1 MWKVEKFV
9 HIFAILG
16 KTYFMMNVKE
26 KFKELF
32 LYKPESSY
40 DFVLSENNASTND
53 NNIPT
58 NFLPDSDI
66 FSSLDKNYDY
76 LRVQYNSLINSD
88 IILRPFV
95 IKIYG
100 KSYNALFVG
109 IDGMIS
115 SELVNNF
122 LLRPLMETNS
132 SKASKE
138 MHTKNGVQFKKV
150 KKVNIED
157 YIFDKLIPQN
167 TVTKMSKFFDVTQ
180 AVNGGNC
187 ALFVDTL
194 NIAFVIDVK
203 GFEGRSIDNPK
214 NEIVV
219 RGSQEAFVEKI
230 RTNTSILRRLI
241 NSSELIIENSSV
253 GAVSKTSVAVCYM
266 KNIANSSLV
275 AEVKYRLN
283 NIDVDYVVSS
293 GNVEQLIQDNSKI
306 AFPQMISTERPDK
319 AVNHLL
325 EGRVVI
331 IVNGS
336 PYVLIVPGVFIDFLS
351 SPEDLNLKHQYS
363 NLLKVIRFIATFLT
377 LFLPGIYLAIMTF
390 HTELVPTTLLFTIAS
405 SRNSV
410 PFPIIFELL
419 LMEISFELIREA
431 GLRIPTPIGPT
442 IGIIGALVLGDA
454 AVSANLVSP
463 VLIIIV
469 ALTGIC
475 SFAIPDFSLNFTFR
489 IYKFLYIFL
498 GYIAGLL
505 GIAIGLFV
513 QITLL
518 CNLRSF
524 GASYLAPYAPMTNLK
539 SSVSYFIHPIWRRE
553 TRSDFLNTKRP
564 KEQPHISMK
573 WQLTKNKFNR

>member
-1 MWKVEKFV
+1 
-9 HIFAILG
+9 
-16 KTYFMMNVKE
+16 MN
-26 KFKELF
+26 KFKEKLKELF
-32 LYKPESSY
+32 FYEPNSSY
-40 DFVLSENNASTND
+40 EFVLSENNTSTSDIN
-53 NNIPT
+53 PPSA
-58 NFLPDSDI
+58 FLPDSNV
-66 FSSLDKNYDY
+66 FTSLDKNFDY
-76 LRVQYNSLINSD
+76 LKVQYNSLINSD
-88 IILRPFV
+88 VILRPFT
-95 IKIYG
+95 INIAG
-100 KSYNALFVG
+100 KTYNSLFVG

-115 SELVNNF
+115 SSLVNNF
-122 LLRPLMETNS
+122 LLRPLMNTNTS
-132 SKASKE
+132 NKSKVKF
-138 MHTKNGVQFKKV
+138 TKTGVEFKKV
-150 KKVNIED
+150 QKVNVED
-157 YIFDKLIPQN
+157 YIFDKLLPQN
-167 TVTKMSKFFDVTQ
+167 TVKKFTKFSEIIKL
-180 AVNGGNC
+180 VNSGDC

-203 GFEGRSIDNPK
+203 GFESRTITTPK

-219 RGSQEAFVEKI
+219 RGSQEAFVEKL

-241 NSSELIIENSSV
+241 NSPELIIESSSV
-253 GAVSKTSVAVCYM
+253 GTVSKTDVAICYM

-306 AFPQMISTERPDK
+306 ALPQMISTERPDK

-325 EGRVVI
+325 EGRVIVL
-331 IVNGS
+331 VNGS
-336 PYVLIVPGVFIDFLS
+336 PYSLIAPGVFIDFLS

-363 NLLKVIRFIATFLT
+363 NLLKFLRIVATFIT
-377 LFLPGIYLAIMTF
+377 LFLPGIYVAIMNF
-390 HTELVPTTLLFTIAS
+390 HTELVPTALLFTIAS

-410 PFPIIFELL
+410 PFPVIFELL

-463 VLIIIV
+463 VLIVLV

-489 IYKFLYIFL
+489 IYKFFYIFL
-498 GYIAGLL
+498 GYVAGLL
-505 GIAIGLFV
+505 GIAVGLFV
-513 QITLL
+513 QVVLL

-524 GASYLAPYAPMTNLK
+524 GASYFAPYAPMTNLNT
-539 SSVSYFIHPIWRRE
+539 SISYFIHPIWRRE

-564 KEQPHISMK
+564 KEQPHISLK
-573 WQLTKNKFNR
+573 WRFGNKKNKDERMKNE

>member
-1 MWKVEKFV
+1 
-9 HIFAILG
+9 
-16 KTYFMMNVKE
+16 MMNVKE
-26 KFKELF
+26 KLKELF
-32 LYKPESSY
+32 LYKPDSNY
-40 DFVLSENNASTND
+40 NFVLSENNASTN
-53 NNIPT
+53 NNDVPA
-58 NFLPDSDI
+58 NFLPDENI
-66 FSSLDKNYDY
+66 YPSLDKNYDY
-76 LRVQYNSLINSD
+76 LKVQYNALINSD
-88 IILRPFV
+88 VLLRPFV
-95 IKIYG
+95 INIAG
-100 KSYNALFVG
+100 KNYNALFIG

-115 SELVNNF
+115 SPLVNNF
-122 LLRPLMETNS
+122 LLRPLMDTNKS
-132 SKASKE
+132 NSEGIK
-138 MHTKNGVQFKKV
+138 HTKNGIEFKKI
-150 KKVNIED
+150 KKVNVED

-167 TVTKMSKFFDVTQ
+167 SVKKVSKFSEVSKS
-180 AVNGGNC
+180 VNSGDC

-203 GFEGRSIDNPK
+203 GFDSRGIEKPQ

-219 RGSQEAFVEKI
+219 RGSQEAFVEKL

-241 NSSELIIENSSV
+241 NTPELIIESSTV
-253 GAVSKTSVAVCYM
+253 GTVSKTNVAVCYM

-336 PYVLIVPGVFIDFLS
+336 PYVLIAPGVFIDFLS

-363 NLLKVIRFIATFLT
+363 NLLKVVRFIATFIT
-377 LFLPGIYLAIMTF
+377 LFLPGIYIAIMNY
-390 HTELVPTTLLFTIAS
+390 HTELVPTALLFTIAT
-405 SRNSV
+405 SRNAV
-410 PFPIIFELL
+410 PFPVIFELL

-463 VLIIIV
+463 VLIVLV

-489 IYKFLYIFL
+489 IYKFLYILL
-498 GYIAGLL
+498 GYIAGLF
-505 GIAIGLFV
+505 GIAIGMFT

-524 GASYLAPYAPMTNLK
+524 GASYFAPYAPMTNLK
-539 SSVSYFIHPIWRRE
+539 TSVSYFVHPIWRRE

-573 WQLTKNKFNR
+573 WQLWKK

>member
-1 MWKVEKFV
+1 MSN
-9 HIFAILG
+9 L
-16 KTYFMMNVKE
+16 KE
-26 KFKELF
+26 KLKELF
-32 LYKPESSY
+32 LYEPKATY
-40 DFVLSENNASTND
+40 DFILSENNASTND
-53 NNIPT
+53 ANVPAS
-58 NFLPDSDI
+58 FLPDAEI
-66 FSSLDKNYDY
+66 FSNLTKNFDY
-76 LRVQYNSLINSD
+76 LKVEYNTLINSD

-95 IKIYG
+95 IKVAG
-100 KSYNALFVG
+100 KAYNALLLG

-122 LLRPLMETNS
+122 LLRPLMDTN
-132 SKASKE
+132 E
-138 MHTKNGVQFKKV
+138 RQTTYTKNGIEFKKI

-157 YIFDKLIPQN
+157 YIFDKLLPQN
-167 TVTKMSKFFDVTQ
+167 SVKKISKFSEVTSS
-180 AVNGGNC
+180 VNGGDC
-187 ALFVDTL
+187 ALFIDTL
-194 NIAFVIDVK
+194 NHAFVVDVK
-203 GFEGRSIDNPK
+203 GFESRSIDNPK

-219 RGSQEAFVEKI
+219 RGSQEAFVEKL

-241 NSSELIIENSSV
+241 NSSELIIENTNV
-253 GAVSKTSVAVCYM
+253 GNVSKTKIAICYI
-266 KNIANSSLV
+266 KSIANSSLV
-275 AEVKYRLN
+275 SEVKYRLN

-293 GNVEQLIQDNSKI
+293 GNIEQLIQDNSKV

-336 PYVLIVPGVFIDFLS
+336 PYCLIVPGVFIDFLS
-351 SPEDLNLKHQYS
+351 SPEDLNLKHQYA
-363 NLLKVIRFIATFLT
+363 NLLKIIRIIATFIT
-377 LFLPGIYLAIMTF
+377 LLLPGIYVAIMNY
-390 HTELVPTTLLFTIAS
+390 HTELVPTSLLFTIGA

-410 PFPIIFELL
+410 PFPIIFEII

-463 VLIIIV
+463 VIIIIV
-469 ALTGIC
+469 AITGIC

-498 GYIAGLL
+498 GYLAGLL
-505 GIAIGLFV
+505 GIAVGLFAQV
-513 QITLL
+513 SILS
-518 CNLRSF
+518 NLRSF
-524 GASYLAPYAPMTNLK
+524 GVSYFAPYAPMTNLK
-539 SSVSYFIHPIWRRE
+539 TSISYFMHPIWRRE

-573 WQLTKNKFNR
+573 WQIWKRNK